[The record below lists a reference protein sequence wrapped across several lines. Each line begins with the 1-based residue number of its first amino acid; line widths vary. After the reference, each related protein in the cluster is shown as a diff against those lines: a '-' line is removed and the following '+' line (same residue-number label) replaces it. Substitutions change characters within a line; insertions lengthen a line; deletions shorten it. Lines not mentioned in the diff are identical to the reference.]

1 VSDATVTLVVGLL
14 ATPIAVI
21 FTFLFG
27 RKKTVAET
35 TEAIAQGANSAVEAI
50 SVVLDNLREELES
63 TKNQLNIALLEIE
76 KLRIQNEQLLK
87 ENKDLSAKISVLTE
101 RIEQMNSKK

>member
-1 VSDATVTLVVGLL
+1 MSEATVSLVVGLL

-21 FTFLFG
+21 FTFLFS

-35 TEAIAQGANSAVEAI
+35 TGAIAQGANSAVEAI
-50 SVVLDNLREELES
+50 SVVLDSLREELES

-76 KLRIQNEQLLK
+76 KLRIQNEQLLE
-87 ENKDLSAKISVLTE
+87 ENKHLSVKISVLTE
-101 RIEQMNSKK
+101 RIERMNSEN